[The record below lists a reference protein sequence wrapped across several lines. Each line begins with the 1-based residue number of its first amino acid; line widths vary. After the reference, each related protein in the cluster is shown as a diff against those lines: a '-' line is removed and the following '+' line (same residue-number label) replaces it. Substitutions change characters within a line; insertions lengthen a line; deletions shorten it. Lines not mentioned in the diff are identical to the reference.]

1 MADLMKALRNA
12 DAAGD
17 AEAANRIAGMI
28 RAQKEQQQS
37 AVDPDVPVW
46 ADQPQA
52 QPEETT
58 LTEDLVGAGEAALT
72 TATGA
77 TGGLVGGAL
86 GNIEGAIQYALG
98 NMDEN
103 QAQELAA
110 RYANYLTY
118 QPKSEAG
125 KSIVKDIAEVASALP
140 PVMGVT
146 PMPQLAGAAKSVGQT
161 GQAAKTVAE
170 GIQKPKAPT
179 SLAGS
184 VGAAEVPRD
193 MLRRVAA
200 ESLPVPIKLT
210 KGQQTQDLPLQRF
223 ERETAKTELGGDL
236 RARYTEQNAQIS
248 QNIDAFIDETGTQ
261 LPDIQSSVQTG
272 TAVDKAIRSRAAA
285 DKSKIRKAYREA
297 ENSPEAD
304 ELVDISPVSQYLDE
318 NSSGMSTAPIMGVVE
333 KEVNKQ
339 GLGSGTIEGGD
350 FIINDMSLKKSEQL
364 RKVINKFTKQD
375 DANDIRVASELKGL
389 IDESTKDS
397 GGDLYK
403 KARGLRSRYAQ
414 NYERVGIVKNLLG
427 KKRGSDDRK
436 IALED
441 VTNKIVNTGSL
452 ADLRQAKRL
461 LTTAGDEGKQAFH
474 EIQAQTLKDL
484 RDTIT
489 SNVGRDS
496 EGNPMVSAAKLDR
509 AIRSLDKDGKLDVL
523 FTKAG
528 AEQLRTVNDVAKDV
542 YLSQPGAVN
551 MSNTST
557 AVLAALDLMGTA
569 AVGVPLPIAMGLR
582 MTTKGLK
589 ERKVKKKVK
598 ESLK

>member
-37 AVDPDVPVW
+37 TIDPDVPVW

-58 LTEDLVGAGEAALT
+58 LTEGLVGAGEAALT

-86 GNIEGAIQYALG
+86 GNVEGAIQYALG

-179 SLAGS
+179 SLPGS

-223 ERETAKTELGGDL
+223 ERETSKTELGGDL
-236 RARYTEQNAQIS
+236 RSRYTEQNAQIS

-272 TAVDKAIRSRAAA
+272 TAVDKAIRSRAAT

-297 ENSPEAD
+297 ENSAEAD

-339 GLGSGTIEGGD
+339 GLGSGTIDGGD
-350 FIINDMSLKKSEQL
+350 FIINDMSLKQSEQL

-389 IDESTKDS
+389 IDESTKES

-414 NYERVGIVKNLLG
+414 NYERIGIVKNLLG

-452 ADLRQAKRL
+452 ADLKQTKRL

-496 EGNPMVSAAKLDR
+496 DGNPMVSAAKLDR